1 MLTWGRLTG
10 EAILRG
16 QTPSAFDSLLAAT
29 AVMHGL
35 TFVTRNTRDVVALP
49 VVVFNPWDA

>member
-16 QTPSAFDSLLAAT
+16 QTPGAFDSLLAAT
-29 AVMHGL
+29 AVTHGL
-35 TFVTRNTRDVVALP
+35 TVVTRNTRDVAALP
-49 VVVFNPWDA
+49 VVVFNPWGA